1 MTYLGYFYDGKLPP
15 PTDPLVKFCATLS
28 TSVVTPSKVVGKS
41 LRFSRQLS
49 TGQTNAMYVRESP
62 EDLVVVEV
70 APDPLGLKL
79 FFVGTF
85 PKALKTVP
93 KT

>member
-1 MTYLGYFYDGKLPP
+1 
-15 PTDPLVKFCATLS
+15 
-28 TSVVTPSKVVGKS
+28 VVTPSKVVGKS

-49 TGQTNAMYVRESP
+49 TGKTNTMYVRESP

-79 FFVGTF
+79 FFVGSF